1 MLSHFTIQ
9 PSFIVAVAKQL
20 PSRTKLSFAQPS
32 ANCQAERSSS
42 TIPPIM
48 QFARLSFT
56 QPQSAKLTARSAI
69 IAETSF
75 DLDISPATAKRYLL
89 KHSARKAEFLV
100 QEKLVRLRNKMI
112 K

>member
-1 MLSHFTIQ
+1 MRSFPRALAPVPSLTASAFATFLTLPKSTKPSSHDF
-9 PSFIVAVAKQL
+9 
-20 PSRTKLSFAQPS
+20 
-32 ANCQAERSSS
+32 
-42 TIPPIM
+42 

-89 KHSARKAEFLV
+89 KHSARKAEFV
-100 QEKLVRLRNKMI
+100 VHEKLVRLRNKMI